1 MKHTIFILLILS
13 TCLKLFPASLPD
25 HEKLTFEISYGVITA
40 GEATLDLQKITY
52 QGKDCW
58 QIQVNAKTNSFFD
71 KMFKVRD
78 FIESISLYES
88 FYSLRFTKKMQEGN
102 YQQHRIHL
110 NYLNLN
116 KSVYQRYNY
125 KNKTFNQNE
134 MEIPSD
140 TMDLMSAFY
149 YSRTLDLQPDGYDG
163 FNLTVDGKNY
173 NAGVETIK
181 RETIDTVLG
190 KKSCLIIRPVL
201 QGEAIFKQTGN
212 IDIYVTDDEFKI
224 PVMLSSKVIFG
235 SFKATLKTIEKS

>member
-1 MKHTIFILLILS
+1 MKNYIFTIILLIC
-13 TCLKLFPASLPD
+13 TTMLFPSSLPNR
-25 HEKLTFEISYGVITA
+25 EKLTFEISYGVITA
-40 GEATLDLQKITY
+40 GEATLDLQRIEY

-78 FIESISLYES
+78 FIESIALYDS

-102 YQQHRIHL
+102 YQQHRVHL

-125 KNKTFNQNE
+125 KNKSFNSSE

-149 YSRTLDLQPDGYDG
+149 YSRTLDLKPNGYDE

-173 NAGVETIK
+173 NGAVETIK

-201 QGEAIFKQTGN
+201 EGEAIFKQTGN
-212 IDIYVTDDEFKI
+212 IDIYVTDDQYKI
-224 PVMLSSKVIFG
+224 PVLLSSKIIFG
-235 SFKATLKTIEKS
+235 SFRATLKKVEKS